1 LNYRLTLLFLWYLD
15 TAAVVKHFDDFHED
29 QFDFHA
35 YCVRKVTLRAYTEVL
50 RFEDTLLS
58 EDYYF
63 RAASGTIGIYL
74 HLHDHPAIMDEDKE
88 PEYSKMSAAERKKTK
103 AIARKKKN
111 QADKKEA
118 DKKKKEEEEAQN
130 GDKKG
135 KPGADDED
143 PDGKELMKK
152 DALEEAKNFSSIL
165 AKYSPKRLETWTLQ
179 YDVSIRRNKTLLA
192 LQALFKMKSI
202 APNHSEY
209 FSRIVDFAV
218 KMPTF
223 TDIPDAVKSVITQES
238 ATLLNQKTATE
249 FVAEAADRAR
259 KDATTDLP
267 SRVAIAQALAKTSPS
282 STDAAAS
289 IIVNGGVNTMGVS
302 VETCRQAL
310 AALKSLKA
318 EAATKEWIIAVKERF
333 PLLSDLS

>member
-1 LNYRLTLLFLWYLD
+1 M
-15 TAAVVKHFDDFHED
+15 
-29 QFDFHA
+29 
-35 YCVRKVTLRAYTEVL
+35 EVL

-63 RAASGTIGIYL
+63 RAASGIIGIYL
-74 HLHDHPAIMDEDKE
+74 HLHDHPAIRDEGKE
-88 PEYSKMSAAERKKTK
+88 PDYSKMSAADRKKAK

-111 QADKKEA
+111 QAEKKEA
-118 DKKKKEEEEAQN
+118 DKKKKEEEEAQAQSD
-130 GDKKG
+130 DKKG
-135 KPGADDED
+135 PPEAVDED

-152 DALEEAKNFSSIL
+152 DVLEEAKNYASIL
-165 AKYSPKRLETWTLQ
+165 AKYSPKRLDTWTLQ
-179 YDVSIRRNKTLLA
+179 YDVSIRREKTLLA

-209 FSRIVDFAV
+209 FSRLVDFAV

-223 TDIPDAVKSVITQES
+223 TGIPEAVKSVITQES
-238 ATLLNQKTATE
+238 ATLLNQMSATE

-267 SRVAIAQALAKTSPS
+267 TRVAIAQALAKTSPS

-289 IIVNGGVNTMGVS
+289 IIVDGGVHTMGVS
-302 VETCRQAL
+302 VETSRQAL
-310 AALKSLKA
+310 AALKGLKA
-318 EAATKEWIIAVKERF
+318 EAATKQWITAVKERF